1 MLSFQQRLQ
10 QDKAIRVGY
19 SSHREKIILSDFRTW
34 VFLQSLREYYL
45 RRYRAAKKSYTSLIS
60 DIGII
65 ISKYFLLVF
74 SVIVIYR
81 MQVSDYFSVLRN
93 QDFRISEK
101 KFSIKVKYT
110 KQNPTLLNVIGNGNI
125 NLKFYLSL

>member
-1 MLSFQQRLQ
+1 MKTNESNCMCHN
-10 QDKAIRVGY
+10 
-19 SSHREKIILSDFRTW
+19 HRERIISSDFRTW

-93 QDFRISEK
+93 KDFQISEK

>member
-1 MLSFQQRLQ
+1 MKTNESNCMCHN
-10 QDKAIRVGY
+10 
-19 SSHREKIILSDFRTW
+19 HREKIILSDFRTW

-45 RRYRAAKKSYTSLIS
+45 RRYRASKKSYTSLIS

-65 ISKYFLLVF
+65 ISKYLLLVF

-93 QDFRISEK
+93 QDFQISEK

>member
-1 MLSFQQRLQ
+1 MKTNESNCMCH
-10 QDKAIRVGY
+10 K
-19 SSHREKIILSDFRTW
+19 HRERIISSDFRMW
-34 VFLQSLREYYL
+34 VFLLSLREYYL

-60 DIGII
+60 YVGII

-93 QDFRISEK
+93 QDFQISEK

>member
-1 MLSFQQRLQ
+1 MKTNESNCMCHN
-10 QDKAIRVGY
+10 
-19 SSHREKIILSDFRTW
+19 HREKIILSDFRTW

-93 QDFRISEK
+93 QDFQISEK

>member
-1 MLSFQQRLQ
+1 MSKIWKLMKTNESNCMCHN
-10 QDKAIRVGY
+10 
-19 SSHREKIILSDFRTW
+19 HRERIISSDFRTW

-93 QDFRISEK
+93 KDFQISEK

-110 KQNPTLLNVIGNGNI
+110 KQNPTLFNVIGNGNI
-125 NLKFYLSL
+125 NLKFYLYL

>member
-1 MLSFQQRLQ
+1 MKTNESNCMCHN
-10 QDKAIRVGY
+10 
-19 SSHREKIILSDFRTW
+19 HREKIILSDFRTW

-74 SVIVIYR
+74 SVIIIYR

-93 QDFRISEK
+93 QDFQISEK

>member
-1 MLSFQQRLQ
+1 MKTNESNCMCHN
-10 QDKAIRVGY
+10 
-19 SSHREKIILSDFRTW
+19 HRERIISSDFRTW

-93 QDFRISEK
+93 KDFQISEK

-125 NLKFYLSL
+125 NLKFYLYL

>member
-1 MLSFQQRLQ
+1 MKTNESNCMCHN
-10 QDKAIRVGY
+10 
-19 SSHREKIILSDFRTW
+19 HRERIISSDFRTW

-81 MQVSDYFSVLRN
+81 MQVSYYFSVLRN
-93 QDFRISEK
+93 KDFQISEK

-110 KQNPTLLNVIGNGNI
+110 KQNPTLFNVIGNGNI
-125 NLKFYLSL
+125 NLKFYLYL

>member
-1 MLSFQQRLQ
+1 MKTNESNCMCHN
-10 QDKAIRVGY
+10 
-19 SSHREKIILSDFRTW
+19 HREKIILSDFRTW

-60 DIGII
+60 YVGII

>member
-1 MLSFQQRLQ
+1 MKTNESNCMCHN
-10 QDKAIRVGY
+10 
-19 SSHREKIILSDFRTW
+19 HRERIISSDFRTW

-93 QDFRISEK
+93 KDFQISEK

-110 KQNPTLLNVIGNGNI
+110 KQNPTLFNVIGNGNI
-125 NLKFYLSL
+125 NLKFYLYL

>member
-1 MLSFQQRLQ
+1 MKTNESNCMCHN
-10 QDKAIRVGY
+10 
-19 SSHREKIILSDFRTW
+19 HRERIISSDFRTW

-60 DIGII
+60 GIGII

-93 QDFRISEK
+93 KDFQISEK

-110 KQNPTLLNVIGNGNI
+110 KQNPTLFNVIGNGNI
-125 NLKFYLSL
+125 NLKFYLYL

>member
-1 MLSFQQRLQ
+1 MKTNESNCMCHN
-10 QDKAIRVGY
+10 
-19 SSHREKIILSDFRTW
+19 HRERIISSDFRTW

-93 QDFRISEK
+93 KDFQISEK
-101 KFSIKVKYT
+101 KFSIKVK
-110 KQNPTLLNVIGNGNI
+110 
-125 NLKFYLSL
+125 